1 MPETPR
7 AADALARELGI
18 PVLAAQLLCNRGFS
32 DPAEARAF
40 LYPSLAEL
48 PGPEGFDGMEQ
59 AVDLLC
65 EAVREGRTIGVAGD
79 YDADGVT
86 ATALMVDFLQ
96 KSQARVVWDLPHR
109 LNEGYGFLPPR
120 ADRLKEAGA
129 EVVITVDC
137 GISDHEGVARSRELG
152 MRVVVTDHHQLP
164 PGAVVPAD
172 AVVNPQQGDDALA
185 RNLAGVGV
193 SFYLA
198 AALRASLRA
207 RGHYNSTVPEPNLR
221 NSLDLV
227 ALGTC
232 ADVVPLVGHNRIL
245 VNEGLRV
252 LNEGGRLGLRALSR
266 AAGVRGAL
274 DSRDLGFGLA
284 PRINAAGRV
293 DHPDQAL
300 RLLLADREDIAR
312 DLAGLLNGFNEAR
325 RGIEEEMFGQ
335 AMDQV
340 IGDDGLDHRGM
351 LVLSQEGWHKGVLG
365 IVASR
370 VVEATGKP
378 AILFAV
384 ENGKAVG
391 SGRSVQGFHLQQA
404 LTKCAHLMQHYGG
417 HAMAAGMTAATAD
430 LGQLSAELDKLAKRK
445 LAEALGNDSLE
456 VEALATL
463 DDLGP
468 RFMGFMDCLGPYGE
482 GNPEPLLSARDVR
495 VVRAWEVGKGH
506 LRMNVAQGRMQ
517 IPAIWFGHIN
527 DCPPDNCRCDLVF
540 HPRISNF
547 RGRRLELVVQDMKTA
562 SV

>member
-1 MPETPR
+1 MPQTPR
-7 AADALARELGI
+7 AAEALARELDI
-18 PVLAAQLLCNRGFS
+18 PVLAAQLMCNRGYS

-40 LYPSLAEL
+40 LCPSLAEL
-48 PGPEGFDGMEQ
+48 PGPDGFDGMAQ
-59 AVDLLC
+59 AVELLSD
-65 EAVREGRTIGVAGD
+65 AVCSGRTIGVAGD

-96 KSQARVVWDLPHR
+96 KSRVDVVWDLPHR

-120 ADRLKEAGA
+120 ADRLRAAGA

-137 GISDHEGVARSRELG
+137 GISDHEGVTRAKELG
-152 MRVVVTDHHQLP
+152 MQVVVTDHHQLP
-164 PGAVVPAD
+164 PGPIVPAD
-172 AVVNPQQGDDALA
+172 AVVNPQQGNDQLA

-198 AALRASLRA
+198 AALRAGLRGVGYYA
-207 RGHYNSTVPEPNLR
+207 SETEPNLR
-221 NSLDLV
+221 DSLDLV

-252 LNEGGRLGLRALSR
+252 LNQHGRLGLKALSKV
-266 AAGVRGAL
+266 AGVNGDL

-293 DHPDQAL
+293 DHPEQAM
-300 RLLLADREDIAR
+300 RLLLADRVDVAKEQA
-312 DLAGLLNGFNEAR
+312 ALLNGFNEAR

-335 AMDQV
+335 AMGQ
-340 IGDDGLDHRGM
+340 IAGDAAFDHRGL
-351 LVLSQEGWHKGVLG
+351 LVLSREGWHKGVLG

-370 VVEATGKP
+370 IVEATGKP
-378 AILFAV
+378 AILFSV

-391 SGRSVQGFHLQQA
+391 SGRSVNGFHLQQA

-430 LGQLSAELDKLAKRK
+430 LQELSRELDRLAKNQLSDALGSESLNVE
-445 LAEALGNDSLE
+445 AEAF
-456 VEALATL
+456 L

-468 RFMGFMDCLGPYGE
+468 RFMGFMARLGPYGE
-482 GNPEPLLSARDVR
+482 GNPEPLLAVRDAL
-495 VVRAWEVGKGH
+495 VVRGWEVGKGH
-506 LRMNVAQGRMQ
+506 LRMNIAQGRMQ
-517 IPAIWFGHIN
+517 MQAIWFGRIN
-527 DCPPDNCRCDLVF
+527 DCPPDNSRCDLVF
-540 HPRISNF
+540 HPRMSNF
-547 RGRRLELVVQDMKTA
+547 RGRHLELVVQDMQTA
-562 SV
+562 RL